1 MPTRTHTRSRKLD
14 PTVATVSVWAGRHML
29 AAATPSTGSSTRRVR
44 VARRSGHTPD
54 TRTGCGRCN
63 DAIAKLRFDRLHDAA
78 ITDPAR
84 AWCAAALASGT
95 ASRDLNEHEVRRA
108 FEMEEPDETSRASF
122 AVAYAAIAGMRE
134 SDALAA

>member
-1 MPTRTHTRSRKLD
+1 MERVGFRSIPRD
-14 PTVATVSVWAGRHML
+14 
-29 AAATPSTGSSTRRVR
+29 
-44 VARRSGHTPD
+44 SGHLDLYARHERWLRSLRATAD
-54 TRTGCGRCN
+54 TN

-84 AWCAAALASGT
+84 AWCAAALASGA

-122 AVAYAAIAGMRE
+122 AVAYAAVVGLRE